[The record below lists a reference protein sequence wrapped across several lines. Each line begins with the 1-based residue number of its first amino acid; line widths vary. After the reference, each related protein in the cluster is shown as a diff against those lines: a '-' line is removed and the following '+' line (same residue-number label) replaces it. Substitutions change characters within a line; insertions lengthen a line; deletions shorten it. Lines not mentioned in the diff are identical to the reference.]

1 MDAGRG
7 IVGMLVGA
15 AILAVLGITFV
26 IRAKPAPVQPPT
38 PPSAAPVAVAES
50 KAPAPPL
57 TGHEGH
63 DHEPKA
69 PVRPID
75 IPGAEPPPAAQQPPS
90 DPEVGRKD
98 EPRYVV
104 PPVEEPE
111 MTLNDKVEQ
120 RSDFVAALPN
130 GGGYLFDR
138 KDAQGKKVS
147 GVVVAGT
154 ILVTRGIVELLGCST
169 GGKEHETVLRLE
181 CDLQSLD
188 LALTSAGF
196 RRGRLPQKTDL
207 LEAGQGSRIL
217 VLVQWNDSDGKLKT
231 YRSEDLIVSRLRN
244 APMPRV
250 GWTYVAKWAEV
261 EDPTAPKGQ
270 KKDRVLAAANSR
282 SGVATFRD
290 SSALLDNPLEE
301 AVDDTQF
308 MANYMVLPRGGTP
321 VRVIFRAASET
332 ELKEIRSLEEG
343 IAKELKEFKPDDR
356 EKK

>member
-1 MDAGRG
+1 MDGGKG

-15 AILAVLGITFV
+15 AILAVIGVTFV
-26 IRAKPAPVQPPT
+26 VRTKPAPVQAPT
-38 PPSAAPVAVAES
+38 PVVPES
-50 KAPAPPL
+50 LPAKAQ

-63 DHEPKA
+63 DHEAKVPAA
-69 PVRPID
+69 PVK
-75 IPGAEPPPAAQQPPS
+75 IPGAEPVDIPGAAPQAEPPPPA

-111 MTLNDKVEQ
+111 MTLDDKIEQ
-120 RSDFVAALPN
+120 RPDFVAALPN
-130 GGGYLFDR
+130 GGGYLFER
-138 KDAQGKKVS
+138 KDTNGKRVS

-154 ILVTRGIVELLGCST
+154 ILVTRGIVELLACSA
-169 GGKEHETVLRLE
+169 GGKEHETVFRIE

-196 RRGRLPQKTDL
+196 KRGNLPRKTDL
-207 LEAGQGSRIL
+207 NEAGQGSRIL
-217 VLVQWNDSDGKLKT
+217 VFVQWNDADGKLKT

-250 GWTYVAKWAEV
+250 GWTYVAQWAEV
-261 EDPTAPKGQ
+261 DDPTAPKGER
-270 KKDRVLAAANSR
+270 KHRVLAAGQSR

-308 MANYMVLPRGGTP
+308 MSNFMVLPRGGTP
-321 VRVIFRAASET
+321 VRVIFRAASEA
-332 ELKEIRSLEEG
+332 ELREIGSLEQG
-343 IAKELKEFKPDDR
+343 IAKELKEFRPDDR

>member
-1 MDAGRG
+1 MDGGRG

-26 IRAKPAPVQPPT
+26 IRSKPAPVP
-38 PPSAAPVAVAES
+38 
-50 KAPAPPL
+50 PAPPVVPAPL
-57 TGHEGH
+57 AKVEPAKPATGHEGH
-63 DHEPKA
+63 DHDEKA
-69 PVRPID
+69 PVKPIE
-75 IPGAEPPPAAQQPPS
+75 IPGAAPPRAEQQPPS
-90 DPEVGRKD
+90 DPEVGKKE

-111 MTLNDKVEQ
+111 MTLNDKVDQ
-120 RSDFVAALPN
+120 RADFVAALPN
-130 GGGYLFDR
+130 GGGYLFER
-138 KDAQGKKVS
+138 KDARGKKVS
-147 GVVVAGT
+147 GVVVGGT

-196 RRGRLPQKTDL
+196 KRGRLPQKTDL

-217 VLVQWNDSDGKLKT
+217 VFIQWNDSDGKLKT
-231 YRSEDLIVSRLRN
+231 YRSEDLIVSRMRN

-250 GWTYVAKWAEV
+250 GWTYVAQWAEV

-270 KKDRVLAAANSR
+270 KKDRVLIAANSR

-290 SSALLDNPLEE
+290 SGALLDNPLEE

-321 VRVIFRAASET
+321 VRVIFRAASEA
-332 ELKEIRSLEEG
+332 ELQEIQSLEKV